1 MYTNASQTHHLI
13 ALAEFSNSTRF
24 GFRAVERRDR
34 SCSCRGAHVCAP
46 LQAPP
51 GKTRTGDAV
60 NCRGLQQGTGS
71 TFRGVPQLPC

>member
-51 GKTRTGDAV
+51 NLTIDRTVFEMWLVLSGSPNPA
-60 NCRGLQQGTGS
+60 TGQS
-71 TFRGVPQLPC
+71 